1 VNIQRDVCL
10 QHFHTFG
17 VAVSAR
23 HFCEVSSREEL
34 REALDFG
41 RAHALP
47 VMILGGGSNVLFR
60 EDYPGLIIRMCLS
73 GIQLVSSTGD
83 AVEVR
88 AEAGENWH
96 GFVLHCLAQGWHGL
110 ENLALIP
117 GCVGA
122 APIQNIGA
130 YGVEVKERITE
141 VEVLDIGSG
150 SIRHLSANECSFGY
164 RDSVFKNALRGRA
177 VVLSVTF
184 ALQRDARVEISYGT
198 LATELAAIADPTP
211 RDVLDAVC
219 RIRRAR
225 LPDPGV
231 LGNAGSFFKNPV
243 IAESQY
249 QRLRERFPQMP
260 AFAVDGKTYNNG
272 TNNVK
277 VPAAWL
283 IEQAGWKGRVAR
295 RAAVYERQPLVL
307 VNLGG
312 ATANEITALAFDVID
327 AVSTTFGIRLE
338 PEVQWIPALTDGPG
352 TSQH

>member
-1 VNIQRDVCL
+1 VNILHDVDL
-10 QHFHTFG
+10 QDFHTFG

-23 HFCEVSSREEL
+23 HFCEVGSRGEL
-34 REALDFG
+34 REALAYASARG
-41 RAHALP
+41 LP
-47 VMILGGGSNVLFR
+47 VLILGGGSNVLFR
-60 EDYPGLIIRMCLS
+60 EDYPGLVIRMCLS
-73 GIQLVSSTGD
+73 GINAVNKSEGL
-83 AVEVR
+83 VEVR

-96 GFVLHCLAQGWHGL
+96 GFVVHCLDQGWHGL

-130 YGVEVKERITE
+130 YGVEVKDRIVQ
-141 VEVLDIGSG
+141 VEVLDPDSG
-150 SIRHLSANECSFGY
+150 QTRHLTAAECAFGY

-184 ALQRDARVEISYGT
+184 ALQHDRCVDISYGT
-198 LATELAAIADPTP
+198 LATELEGIADPTP

-225 LPDPGV
+225 LPDPAT

-243 IAESQY
+243 IPENQY
-249 QRLRERFPQMP
+249 HQLRERFPQMP
-260 AFAVDGKTYNNG
+260 AFPVDGKTYNNG
-272 TNNVK
+272 ANNVK

-283 IEQAGWKGRVAR
+283 IERAGWKGRVAGN
-295 RAAVYERQPLVL
+295 AAVYERQPLVL

-312 ATANEITALAFDVID
+312 ATASEITSLAFDVMD
-327 AVSTTFGIRLE
+327 AVTAAFGIRME
-338 PEVQWIPALTDGPG
+338 PEVQWIPALTGDPG
-352 TSQH
+352 ASQH